1 MTRIPANEFSS
12 HDYER
17 KVLFRD
23 GKKQSLIVFYGA
35 RGQEVKIDME
45 KVVRDL
51 DFELPDRQT
60 PKLEILLHLHSNG
73 DIYESAL
80 TIEYN
85 EKEEEG

>member
-1 MTRIPANEFSS
+1 MTRIPANDFSS

-23 GKKQSLIVFYGA
+23 GKKQPLIVFYGA
-35 RGQEVKIDME
+35 HGQEVKIDME

-51 DFELPDRQT
+51 HFELPDRES
-60 PKLEILLHLHSNG
+60 PKLEILLHFQSNG
-73 DIYESAL
+73 DVYESVL

-85 EKEEEG
+85 ETEEG

>member
-1 MTRIPANEFSS
+1 MTRFPANEFSS

-51 DFELPDRQT
+51 DFELPDRLN
-60 PKLEILLHLHSNG
+60 PKLEILLHLQSNG
-73 DIYESAL
+73 DIYESVL